1 MLTVVFRIPLPIAI
15 GTGLAQMIGTA
26 TVSLL
31 RHRSLRQGEPRFD
44 VLMLGGSAIG
54 AAAGAQAVE
63 WLQSRGSIELPMGT
77 IALSTAVLYSAYL
90 LFLAMTAWSLWHR
103 VSTGVERLD
112 YVRRGPLARVALPPL
127 LDLPRLPLTRVSALV
142 IAYVGLAM
150 GFLSGLLGV
159 GGGIA
164 LMPIM
169 LYGFG
174 FPMRQAAGTG
184 IIVLLVTAIAGTVV
198 HARAGHVHLQLAMV
212 LLVGAGITAQIGV
225 RLTHRLSAS
234 LLRKALVG
242 VILATMIAIAWDVAR
257 QLH

>member
-1 MLTVVFRIPLPIAI
+1 
-15 GTGLAQMIGTA
+15 
-26 TVSLL
+26 LL

-54 AAAGAQAVE
+54 AAAGARAVE
-63 WLQSRGSIELPMGT
+63 WLQSRGSIDLPMGR
-77 IALSTAVLYSAYL
+77 IALSTGVLYSAYL
-90 LFLAMTAWSLWHR
+90 LFLAGTAWSLWR
-103 VSTGVERLD
+103 RGATTVERLE

-142 IAYVGLAM
+142 IAYVGLTM

-159 GGGIA
+159 GGGFA
-164 LMPIM
+164 LMPIL

-184 IIVLLVTAIAGTVV
+184 IVVLLVTAIAGTVV
-198 HARAGHVHLQLAMV
+198 HARAGHVHLPLTMV

-225 RLTHRLSAS
+225 RLTHRLPAAF
-234 LLRKALVG
+234 LRKALVS
-242 VILATMIAIAWDVAR
+242 VIVGTMGAIVWDLAR
-257 QLH
+257 ELG